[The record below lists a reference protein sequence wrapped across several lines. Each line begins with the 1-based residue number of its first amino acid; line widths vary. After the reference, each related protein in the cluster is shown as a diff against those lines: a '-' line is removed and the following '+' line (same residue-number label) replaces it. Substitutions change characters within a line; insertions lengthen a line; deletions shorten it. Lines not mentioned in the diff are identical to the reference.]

1 MNLTIHLNQMPRL
14 RMCGV
19 TPPFPYMLH
28 GFLLKCRT
36 ILLLLLYLQIYV
48 LVLKHLGLILKL
60 DEKQIFMINTNKKS
74 LQHGI
79 RRHIFLRITFLNIQT
94 CGIGIT
100 VTTCPSNLCLNRLGI
115 PQSVNDLFN

>member
-1 MNLTIHLNQMPRL
+1 
-14 RMCGV
+14 MCGV

-74 LQHGI
+74 IQHGI
-79 RRHIFLRITFLNIQT
+79 RRHIQ
-94 CGIGIT
+94 GG
-100 VTTCPSNLCLNRLGI
+100 SNMTGTDFFSYKPHCAAAVR
-115 PQSVNDLFN
+115 P